1 MKNRKTLRLIAGAC
15 FAISAVLTIVSS
27 AQTLSYGF
35 DFSTFLITLLPVIMD
50 GLIAVSM
57 FTSTPIL
64 TTVGSAGQLVFSSLA
79 LISLIAVRECFAGN
93 IGHILMYNILGIF
106 IWLSLIIAGI
116 NTKSAKRMGIIAGVI
131 AAVSF
136 VANIIGNLTIFGSMR
151 ISFIGFLSSLVTI
164 VGVLL
169 VGLSLEGLA
178 TRKVAA
184 VASGG
189 KAKIQQGSDN
199 TIERLTRLKALLDK
213 GIITQEEFETKKKQI
228 LGM

>member
-1 MKNRKTLRLIAGAC
+1 MENRKTLRLIAGAC
-15 FAISAVLTIVSS
+15 FAISAVLTIVSF
-27 AQTLSYGF
+27 AQTLINGF
-35 DFSTFLITLLPVIMD
+35 DFWVFLIILLLVIMD

-64 TTVGSAGQLVFSSLA
+64 TTVGSAGQLFFY
-79 LISLIAVRECFAGN
+79 SLILMSNIATREFYAGN
-93 IGHILMYNILGIF
+93 FGRILLSDILKLF

-116 NTKSAKRMGIIAGVI
+116 DTKLAKRMGIIAGVI
-131 AAVSF
+131 AAVEF
-136 VANIIGNLTIFGSMR
+136 VANIIGNLTIFGSIG
-151 ISFIGFLSSLVTI
+151 ISFIGYLSSLVTI

-169 VGLSLEGLA
+169 VGLSLEGLG

-199 TIERLTRLKALLDK
+199 IIERLTRLKALLDK

-228 LGM
+228 LGK